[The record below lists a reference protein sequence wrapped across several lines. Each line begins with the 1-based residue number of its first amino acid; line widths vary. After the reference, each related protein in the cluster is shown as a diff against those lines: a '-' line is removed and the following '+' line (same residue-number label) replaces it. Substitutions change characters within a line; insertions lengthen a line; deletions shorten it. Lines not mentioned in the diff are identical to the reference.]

1 MKLFE
6 FSKAFRLTLL
16 LFAMIFSGSYL
27 WGQTIT
33 IRGNVTDQQGGTL
46 PGVNVVV
53 QGTFVGSVTDINGN
67 FTIASPANGTLLFSF
82 IGYRTQTVAV
92 QSRQIINVVL
102 ESDLLGL
109 DEFIVVGYGV
119 QRKSDITGSIT
130 SVDASRLR
138 DVPAHN
144 LVRALQGKA
153 SGLEIQN
160 TSTRPGGGSQIR
172 IRGERSLSGSND
184 PLIVLDGIPF
194 AGSINDISMDDVESV
209 EVLKDASATVI
220 FGSRGA
226 NGVILINTKRGREG
240 DLRVTYNGFQGFSN
254 VARKY
259 DVFNAEEFI
268 KLRNIAGYTNFLP
281 NEKESMLLGRETN
294 WQDLI
299 YQTGLTSNHEVSL
312 SAGTSKTQYSVSGG
326 YFRETGVLPFM
337 GFTRYSLRAAIDQTI
352 GTRLRIG
359 FTTLNSYNLTEA
371 QSANPMWSVLTF
383 SPLSSP
389 YNMDGT
395 VNEQPGYDTEI
406 TYSPLGL
413 QDRSRWNEQNRR
425 LSSFNMFY
433 GEVQITPALVNRV
446 NVGVSFADN
455 KYNNFY
461 GSNTS
466 FRDGRENIAQVNNND
481 NFNYTIENLLTYNR
495 TFAQRHRV
503 NITGMASVQENI
515 ATGSRVDLNRI
526 PVDYIQFNN
535 PFLAEVIQ
543 APSSGNFFSDWR
555 LVSFMARA
563 NYVFDDRYMI
573 TISGRAD
580 GSSRLAPG
588 NKWHA
593 YPAVALGWNI
603 MNEPFMKNAL
613 FIDNLRLRASYGQ
626 AANTAVSPYA
636 TLGGLTGTFYNFG
649 SRGVRGYYVSTLP
662 NMELGW
668 EHTASTNVGI
678 DFGFFRGR
686 IYGSV
691 DAYLQQTSDL
701 LLAKQLPASIGV
713 PGRFMTNVGK
723 TENRGIEFVLN
734 GVAISPK
741 TRDGFG
747 WEVSANAFFNRGK
760 IVALQDPS
768 ISRDIGNGWFVGQ
781 PMSAIYD
788 YVKLG
793 IWQLNEADQAAQF
806 GFAPG
811 RIKLLDFAGG
821 GVNGDEPDGRITAA
835 DRRILGSS
843 EPDIQGGITSTWRY
857 KGFDLSVVAYF
868 RLGGMLVSTLHMP
881 TDYLNRLDGRRNG
894 LRVDYWTPDNPTNDM
909 PMPHRSFDASFTS
922 VLGYFDAS
930 FGKIRSINLGYNLN
944 PRVTRFLGGQS
955 TLRVFA
961 TVEDPF
967 LLFSPYVRAGG
978 VNPEPNRTGAT
989 IQGGEGVPERALKVG
1004 LDVPPTRKFIIGF
1017 NYKF

>member
-1 MKLFE
+1 MKLNFLR
-6 FSKAFRLTLL
+6 KALALVLLAFLTTS
-16 LFAMIFSGSYL
+16 IQL
-27 WGQTIT
+27 WAQTT
-33 IRGNVTDQQGGTL
+33 TVRGVVKDEQGLTL
-46 PGVNVVV
+46 PGVNVVL
-53 QGTFVGSVTDINGN
+53 QGTFAGAVTGVDGSFSIS
-67 FTIASPANGTLLFSF
+67 APSNGTLEFSF
-82 IGYRTQTVAV
+82 VGFRSLAV
-92 QSRQIINVVL
+92 PIEGRQMLQITL
-102 ESDLLGL
+102 ESDLMGL
-109 DEFIVVGYGV
+109 DEFVVVGYGV

-130 SVDASRLR
+130 SVDADRLR
-138 DVPAHN
+138 DVPSHN
-144 LVRALQGKA
+144 IVRALQGKA
-153 SGLEIQN
+153 AGMEIQN

-172 IRGERSLSGSND
+172 IRGERSLSASND

-194 AGSINDISMDDVESV
+194 AGSINDISMDDVESI

-226 NGVILINTKRGREG
+226 NGVILITTRRGREG
-240 DLRVTYNGFQGFSN
+240 ELRITYNAFQGLST

-268 KLRNIAGYTNFLP
+268 KLRNVAGYTNFLP
-281 NEKESMLLGRETN
+281 NEKESMLLGRETD

-299 YQTGLTSNHEVSL
+299 YQTGLTSNHEITL
-312 SAGTSKTQYSVSGG
+312 SAGTSTTQYSVSGAF
-326 YFRETGVLPFM
+326 FRETGVLPFM
-337 GFTRYSLRAAIDQTI
+337 GFSRYSLRAAVDQTI
-352 GTRLRIG
+352 GKRIRVG
-359 FTTLNSYNLTEA
+359 LTSMNSFSVTDA
-371 QSANPMWSVLTF
+371 QSANPMWAVLTF

-406 TYSPLGL
+406 TYSPLVL
-413 QDRSRWNEQNRR
+413 QDRTRWNERNRR
-425 LSSFNMFY
+425 FASFNMFY
-433 GEVQITPALVNRV
+433 GEVQITPSLVNRL
-446 NVGVSFADN
+446 NVGISFADN
-455 KYNNFY
+455 KYNNFF
-461 GSNTS
+461 GSHTP
-466 FRDGRENIAQVNNND
+466 FRDGRENQAQVNNND
-481 NFNYTIENLLTYNR
+481 NFNYTVENLLTFNR

-503 NITGMASVQENI
+503 NITGMVSVQENI
-515 ATGSRVDLNRI
+515 STGSRMDLNRI
-526 PVDYIQFNN
+526 PVDQIQFNN
-535 PFLAEVIQ
+535 PFLAEIIQ

-555 LVSFMARA
+555 LLSFMARA

-593 YPAVALGWNI
+593 YPAVALGWNV
-603 MNEPFMKNAL
+603 MNESFMQNVR
-613 FIDNLRLRASYGQ
+613 FIENLRLRVGYGQ

-649 SRGVRGYYVSTLP
+649 DRGVRGYYVSTLP

-668 EHTASTNVGI
+668 EHTATTNVGI
-678 DFGFFRGR
+678 DFGFFQGR
-686 IYGSV
+686 LYGSV
-691 DAYLQQTSDL
+691 DAYLQETTDL
-701 LLAKQLPASIGV
+701 LLAKQLPASMGV
-713 PGRFMTNVGK
+713 PGRFMTNVGR
-723 TENRGIEFVLN
+723 TENRGLEIVLN
-734 GVAISPK
+734 GVAISP
-741 TRDGFG
+741 RNEGDFG
-747 WEVSANAFFNRGK
+747 WEINANAFFNRNR
-760 IVALQDPS
+760 IVALQDPT
-768 ISRDIGNGWFVGQ
+768 IARDIGNGWFVGQ
-781 PMSAIYD
+781 PMSAIFD

-793 IWQLNEADQAAQF
+793 IWQLDQADLAAQY

-811 RIKLLDFAGG
+811 RIRLLDFAGG
-821 GVNGDEPDGRITAA
+821 GANGNEPDGQITAA

-843 EPDIQGGITSTWRY
+843 EPDIQGGFSSTWRFR
-857 KGFDLSVVAYF
+857 GFDLSLVAYF
-868 RLGGMLVSTLHMP
+868 RLGGMLISTLHMP

-930 FGKIRSINLGYNLN
+930 FGKIRSINLGYNIN
-944 PRVTRFLGGQS
+944 PRITRFLGGES
-955 TLRVFA
+955 SLRVFA
-961 TVEDPF
+961 SVEDPF
-967 LLFSPYVRAGG
+967 LLFSPYVDAGG

>member
-1 MKLFE
+1 MKFKKDVGKALGLSLLALF
-6 FSKAFRLTLL
+6 FTGFQ
-16 LFAMIFSGSYL
+16 L

-33 IRGNVTDQQGGTL
+33 IRGNVTNEAGETL
-46 PGVNVVV
+46 PGVNVVL
-53 QGTFVGSVTDINGN
+53 QGTFTGTITDVNGN
-67 FTIASPANGTLLFSF
+67 FTITTPGDGTLLFSF
-82 IGYRTQTVAV
+82 VGFRNLVV
-92 QSRQIINVVL
+92 PVEGRQVVNVTL
-102 ESDLLGL
+102 EPDILGL
-109 DEFIVVGYGV
+109 DEFVVVGYGV
-119 QRKSDITGSIT
+119 QRKSDITGAIT
-130 SVDASRLR
+130 SVDAARLR

-144 LVRALQGKA
+144 LARALQGKA

-160 TSTRPGGGSQIR
+160 TSPRPGGGSQLR
-172 IRGERSLSGSND
+172 IRGERSLSASND

-194 AGSINDISMDDVESV
+194 PGSLNDISMDDIESV

-226 NGVILINTKRGREG
+226 NGVILINTKRGRQG
-240 DLRVTYNGFQGFSN
+240 DLRVTYNAYQGLST

-259 DVFNAEEFI
+259 ELFSAEEFI
-268 KLRNIAGYTNFLP
+268 KLRNVAGYTNFLA
-281 NEKESMLLGRETN
+281 NEKESMLLGRETD
-294 WQDLI
+294 WQDLV
-299 YQTGLTSNHEVSL
+299 YQTGLTSNHEFTL
-312 SAGTSKTQYSVSGG
+312 SAGTAKTQYSVSGG
-326 YFRETGVLPFM
+326 YFNETGVLPFM
-337 GFTRYSLRAAIDQTI
+337 GFSRYSLRAAIDQTI
-352 GTRLRIG
+352 GSRLRVG
-359 FTTLNSYNLTEA
+359 FTSLNSVSITDA
-371 QSANPMWSVLTF
+371 QSANPMWTVLTF

-406 TYSPLGL
+406 TYSPLVL
-413 QDRSRWNEQNRR
+413 QDRTRWNEQNRR
-425 LSSFNMFY
+425 LASFNMFY
-433 GEVQITPALVNRV
+433 AELQVSPSLINRV

-455 KYNNFY
+455 KYNSFF
-461 GSNTS
+461 GSHTP
-466 FRDGRENIAQVNNND
+466 FRDGRENAAQVNNND
-481 NFNYTIENLLTYNR
+481 NFNYTVENLLTFNR

-503 NITGMASVQENI
+503 NLTGMASVQENI
-515 ATGSRVDLNRI
+515 STGSRVDLNRI
-526 PVDYIQFNN
+526 PVDYLQFNN

-603 MNEPFMKNAL
+603 MNEQFMQNAQ
-613 FIDNLRLRASYGQ
+613 FVDNLRLRFGYGQ
-626 AANTAVSPYA
+626 AANTAVSPFA

-649 SRGVRGYYVSTLP
+649 ARGVRGYYVSTLP
-662 NMELGW
+662 NLELGW
-668 EHTASTNVGI
+668 EHTTTTNVGV
-678 DFGFFRGR
+678 DFAFFAGR

-723 TENRGIEFVLN
+723 TENRGLEIVLN
-734 GVAISPK
+734 GVALSPQNEG
-741 TRDGFG
+741 DLG
-747 WEVSANAFFNRGK
+747 WEINVNAFFNRGK
-760 IVALQDPS
+760 IVALQDPT
-768 ISRDIGNGWFVGQ
+768 ITRDIGNGWFVGQ

-788 YVKLG
+788 YYKLG
-793 IWQLNEADQAAQF
+793 IWQLDQADLAAQY

-811 RIKLLDFAGG
+811 RVRLLDFAGG

-843 EPDIQGGITSTWRY
+843 EPDIQGGFTSTWRFR
-857 KGFDLSVVAYF
+857 GFDLSVVAYF
-868 RLGGMLVSTLHMP
+868 RLGGMLISTLHMP

-894 LRVDYWTPDNPTNDM
+894 IRVDYWTPDNPTNDM
-909 PMPHRSFDASFTS
+909 PMPHRSFDPSFTS

-930 FGKIRSINLGYNLN
+930 FGKIRSINLGYNVN
-944 PRVTRFLGGQS
+944 PRFTRFLGGES

-967 LLFSPYVRAGG
+967 LLFSPYVQAGG

-989 IQGGEGVPERALKVG
+989 IQGGEGVPERALKIG
-1004 LDVPPTRKFIIGF
+1004 LDVPPTRKFIFGI

>member
-1 MKLFE
+1 MKFKKDVGKALGLF
-6 FSKAFRLTLL
+6 FLV
-16 LFAMIFSGSYL
+16 LFFTGFQL

-33 IRGNVTDQQGGTL
+33 IRGNVTNEAGETL
-46 PGVNVVV
+46 PGVNVVL
-53 QGTFVGSVTDINGN
+53 QGTFAGTITDVNGN
-67 FTIASPANGTLLFSF
+67 FTISAPGNGSLEFSF
-82 IGYRTQTVAV
+82 VGFRSMAV
-92 QSRQIINVVL
+92 PIEGRQVINITLVP
-102 ESDLLGL
+102 DILGL
-109 DEFIVVGYGV
+109 DEFVVVGYGV

-130 SVDASRLR
+130 SVDAARLR

-144 LVRALQGKA
+144 IVRALQGKV
-153 SGLEIQN
+153 SGLEIQA

-172 IRGERSLSGSND
+172 IRGERSLSASND

-194 AGSINDISMDDVESV
+194 AGSINDISMDDVESM

-226 NGVILINTKRGREG
+226 NGVILITTKRGREG
-240 DLRVTYNGFQGFSN
+240 DLRVTYNAYQGLST
-254 VARKY
+254 VARRY

-268 KLRNIAGYTNFLP
+268 RLRNIAGYTNFLP
-281 NEKESMLLGRETN
+281 NEKESMLLGRETD

-299 YQTGLTSNHEVSL
+299 YQTGLTSNHEVTL
-312 SAGTSKTQYSVSGG
+312 SAGTSKTQYSVSGA

-337 GFTRYSLRAAIDQTI
+337 GFTRYSLRAAVDQTI
-352 GTRLRIG
+352 GSRLRIG
-359 FTTLNSYNLTEA
+359 FTSMNSFSVTDA

-383 SPLSSP
+383 SPLSSA

-406 TYSPLGL
+406 TYSPLVL
-413 QDRSRWNEQNRR
+413 QDRTRWNEQNRR
-425 LSSFNMFY
+425 LASFNMLY
-433 GEVQITPALVNRV
+433 GEIQIARNLVNRV

-455 KYNNFY
+455 KYNSFF
-461 GSNTS
+461 GSYTP
-466 FRDGRENIAQVNNND
+466 FRDGRENQAQVNNND
-481 NFNYTIENLLTYNR
+481 NFNYTLENLLTYNA
-495 TFAQRHRV
+495 TFAQRHRL
-503 NITGMASVQENI
+503 NLTGMASIQENI
-515 ATGSRVDLNRI
+515 STGSRVDLNRI
-526 PVDYIQFNN
+526 PVDQIQFNN

-563 NYVFDDRYMI
+563 NYVFDDRYML
-573 TISGRAD
+573 TVSGRAD

-588 NKWHA
+588 NKWHI

-603 MNEPFMKNAL
+603 MNEQFMENVN
-613 FIDNLRLRASYGQ
+613 FIENLRLRLGYGQ

-649 SRGVRGYYVSTLP
+649 GRGVRGYYVSTLP
-662 NMELGW
+662 NLELGW
-668 EHTASTNVGI
+668 EHTATTNIGL
-678 DFGFFRGR
+678 DFGFFQGR
-686 IYGSV
+686 LYGSV
-691 DAYLQQTSDL
+691 DAYLQETTDL

-713 PGRFMTNVGK
+713 PGRFMTNVGR
-723 TENRGIEFVLN
+723 TENRGIEVVLN
-734 GVAISPK
+734 GVAVSPSNEG
-741 TRDGFG
+741 DFG
-747 WEVSANAFFNRGK
+747 WEITANAFFNRNK

-768 ISRDIGNGWFVGQ
+768 ITRDIGNGWFVGQ

-788 YVKLG
+788 YYKLG

-821 GVNGDEPDGRITAA
+821 GLNGAEPDGQITAA

-843 EPDIQGGITSTWRY
+843 EPDIQGGITSTFRFR
-857 KGFDLSVVAYF
+857 GFDLSIVSYF
-868 RLGGMLVSTLHMP
+868 RLGGMLISTLHMP

-894 LRVDYWTPDNPTNDM
+894 IRVDYWTPDNPTNDM

-930 FGKIRSINLGYNLN
+930 FGKIRSINLGYNVN
-944 PRVTRFLGGQS
+944 PRFTRFLGGES

-967 LLFSPYVRAGG
+967 LLFSPYVDAGG

-1004 LDVPPTRKFIIGF
+1004 LDVPPTRKFIFGI